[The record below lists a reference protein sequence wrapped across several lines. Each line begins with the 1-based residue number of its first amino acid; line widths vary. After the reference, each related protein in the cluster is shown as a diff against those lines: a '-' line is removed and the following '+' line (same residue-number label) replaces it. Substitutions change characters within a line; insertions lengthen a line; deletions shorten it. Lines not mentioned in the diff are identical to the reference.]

1 MQTRLE
7 ISVALIA
14 LAFTFFVVRLVRR
27 GQLREKYA
35 LLWMGVG
42 GTVVVLSLTRHFLD
56 RVALALGFSYT
67 PSILF
72 LAGIV
77 FLLAVAAHLSWEV
90 SRLEDKTRRL
100 AEEIALM
107 RPERADQNA
116 PAVSQS
122 PSSGNGTLV
131 I

>member
-7 ISVALIA
+7 ISVVLIA

-27 GQLREKYA
+27 RQLREKYA

-42 GTVVVLSLTRHFLD
+42 ATVVVLSLTRHMLD

-72 LAGIV
+72 LVAIV

-90 SRLEDKTRRL
+90 SRLEEKTRRL

-107 RPERADQNA
+107 RPERADPGIVA
-116 PAVSQS
+116 GSQ
-122 PSSGNGTLV
+122 PYSS
-131 I
+131 

>member
-1 MQTRLE
+1 MQVRLE

-42 GTVVVLSLTRHFLD
+42 ATVVVLSLTRHLLD
-56 RVALALGFSYT
+56 RIALALGFSYT

-77 FLLAVAAHLSWEV
+77 FLLAVVAHLSWEV

-107 RPERADQNA
+107 RPERADPNVPTGPKA
-116 PAVSQS
+116 PL
-122 PSSGNGTLV
+122 SS
-131 I
+131 

>member
-7 ISVALIA
+7 ISVAVIA
-14 LAFTFFVVRLVRR
+14 LAFTFFIVRLVRR

-42 GTVVVLSLTRHFLD
+42 AAVVILSLTRDLLD
-56 RVALALGFSYT
+56 RAALALGFSYT

-77 FLLAVAAHLSWEV
+77 FLLAVVAHLSWEV
-90 SRLEDKTRRL
+90 SRLEEKTRRL

-107 RPERADQNA
+107 RPERLDPNV
-116 PAVSQS
+116 PAGPQPLNS
-122 PSSGNGTLV
+122 
-131 I
+131 

>member
-1 MQTRLE
+1 MQVRLE

-27 GQLREKYA
+27 GQLQEKYA

-42 GTVVVLSLTRHFLD
+42 ASVVVLSLTRHLLD
-56 RVALALGFSYT
+56 RIALALGFSYT

-72 LAGIV
+72 LVGIV
-77 FLLAVAAHLSWEV
+77 FLLAVVAHLSWEV
-90 SRLEDKTRRL
+90 SRLEDKTRLL

-107 RPERADQNA
+107 RPERADPNA
-116 PAVSQS
+116 SASPQPVS
-122 PSSGNGTLV
+122 L
-131 I
+131 